1 MGDGVLEAYHVP
13 PIAPY
18 LRGVLREATMSNYD
32 DALRAYQHTDAL
44 MPGAPFVLA
53 DIERVTHGVHS
64 APKHGVVYIVS
75 MIGRGPYKTEVA
87 AQATSDA
94 LLIADRIVSAVGQYS
109 VPPTLAP
116 IKVPEIVSSPKPFD
130 VIGVR
135 VNGIPTSTTLPLTD
149 LHAMAHQTFSAK
161 LPEIM
166 ARSVARRVIKKGAV
180 YVAKDQLNASAPI
193 ASLAMDGLGVAWKR
207 PSQPIHVAGDYYL
220 ARFRFCDWN
229 FLVEHINWIWS
240 R

>member
-1 MGDGVLEAYHVP
+1 M
-13 PIAPY
+13 
-18 LRGVLREATMSNYD
+18 
-32 DALRAYQHTDAL
+32 
-44 MPGAPFVLA
+44 
-53 DIERVTHGVHS
+53 
-64 APKHGVVYIVS
+64 
-75 MIGRGPYKTEVA
+75 
-87 AQATSDA
+87 
-94 LLIADRIVSAVGQYS
+94 
-109 VPPTLAP
+109 
-116 IKVPEIVSSPKPFD
+116 PFD

-180 YVAKDQLNASAPI
+180 YVAKDQLNASADRVTRYGRPWC
-193 ASLAMDGLGVAWKR
+193 GVEA
-207 PSQPIHVAGDYYL
+207 PSQPIHVAGDYYR

-229 FLVEHINWIWS
+229 FLVEHINWIWN